1 MEIIKNEI
9 KNNLQNTFEGLV
21 NQNLKERTMRNLF
34 YKNTIRILN
43 KINQEFKTINLYL
56 NELSSMDL
64 SKEEEDALRQ
74 NKRFT
79 NFIEGSVQ
87 IIIIFNNINF
97 TYENIIQL
105 EEYKNEGLE
114 KFKTEKIKKK
124 ISVFTAVSKKFIFED
139 RIIDLITNTTKFK
152 TDMSISNSICNLCF
166 TELKESISTNIF
178 LHDFHIN
185 CINFWINF
193 VDQHSPYQ
201 L

>member
-1 MEIIKNEI
+1 MT
-9 KNNLQNTFEGLV
+9 LQHAFLQRNCANVSGRQVLV
-21 NQNLKERTMRNLF
+21 SGF
-34 YKNTIRILN
+34 CIL
-43 KINQEFKTINLYL
+43 
-56 NELSSMDL
+56 S
-64 SKEEEDALRQ
+64 
-74 NKRFT
+74 
-79 NFIEGSVQ
+79 
-87 IIIIFNNINF
+87 
-97 TYENIIQL
+97 
-105 EEYKNEGLE
+105 
-114 KFKTEKIKKK
+114 
-124 ISVFTAVSKKFIFED
+124 FTAVSKKFIFED